1 MRRRDAVLIAVLVNA
16 GLLVFL
22 FALAVTGSGE
32 TSRGVLPSSG
42 GELVELIPAQPHSED
57 LQREPMLVAQQDNQQ
72 ETTLAFVP
80 TLSLAEPESTG
91 HPQHETLAVGGSSSI
106 RGTYTVKKGDALER
120 IAKQHGITVASLMK
134 ANALKSSSRL
144 NVGQIL
150 SIPTA
155 EVASQVKPSVAQ
167 EVEASKGAMQQVAA
181 KFYTVQKGDNVWA
194 IATRHQLKTE
204 ELLKLNKMTPE
215 MARRLQPGDRL
226 RVK

>member
-22 FALAVTGSGE
+22 FALAVTGSEDPGR
-32 TSRGVLPSSG
+32 SFLHSSG
-42 GELVELIPAQPHSED
+42 HELVELVPAASSGEESLRDGLHLASAD
-57 LQREPMLVAQQDNQQ
+57 AGSDSA
-72 ETTLAFVP
+72 LAFVP
-80 TLSLAEPESTG
+80 TISLGEPELPT
-91 HPQHETLAVGGSSSI
+91 HHETLAVAGGSAHKT
-106 RGTYTVKKGDALER
+106 TYTVKKGDALER
-120 IAKQHGITVASLMK
+120 IAKQHGISVANLMK
-134 ANALKSSSRL
+134 ANQLKSSSKL
-144 NVGQIL
+144 SVGQVL

-155 EVASQVKPSVAQ
+155 EVAQAKPSVVQ
-167 EVEASKGAMQQVAA
+167 EVEASKGAATQVAA

-204 ELLKLNKMTPE
+204 ELLRLNKMTPE

>member
-22 FALAVTGSGE
+22 FALAVTGSE
-32 TSRGVLPSSG
+32 DSG
-42 GELVELIPAQPHSED
+42 RSFLNSGSGELVELMPTAPRGDDSHKDALHYAAQDTHP
-57 LQREPMLVAQQDNQQ
+57 

-80 TLSLAEPESTG
+80 TISLGEPEASSAI
-91 HPQHETLAVGGSSSI
+91 HHETLAVGSASSVKSN
-106 RGTYTVKKGDALER
+106 YTVKKGDALER

-134 ANALKSSSRL
+134 ANQLKSSSKL
-144 NVGQIL
+144 NVGQVL
-150 SIPTA
+150 SIPA
-155 EVASQVKPSVAQ
+155 GEVVSQVKPSVAH
-167 EVEASKGAMQQVAA
+167 EIEAGKGAAQQVAA